1 MLSIQPQLTT
11 NTHFTSTKKEIASSP
26 QEAKRNSGAIN
37 KTLLALAAIGMSTLL
52 TSCYKDDYYGI
63 EEPNNPEQAFVENK
77 QTTNTISNTII
88 NTNAYERTTNILN
101 TLGLLTND
109 STALEDVETIS
120 FRDNNR
126 CRYSL
131 KPTSVYD
138 RQICGRGIKI
148 GSDNSAVEQ
157 YSFIIKN
164 ADNGSINFIKN
175 LDSGKTETLNYKV
188 NNDSTVVESEV
199 IDNNYMLEKS
209 VFTKKE
215 DGTIERKF
223 TDGSTVIYN
232 NIKNDEPYPTP
243 IMFDAG
249 VAGWENGN

>member
-1 MLSIQPQLTT
+1 
-11 NTHFTSTKKEIASSP
+11 
-26 QEAKRNSGAIN
+26 
-37 KTLLALAAIGMSTLL
+37 MSTLL
-52 TSCYKDDYYGI
+52 TSYYKDDYYGI
-63 EEPNNPEQAFVENK
+63 EGPNNPEQAFVENT
-77 QTTNTISNTII
+77 QTTNTSSNTII

-126 CRYSL
+126 CKYSL

-138 RQICGRGIKI
+138 RQIWGRGIKI
-148 GSDNSAVEQ
+148 GSDDSAIEQ

-164 ADNGSINFIKN
+164 ADNESINFIKN

-223 TDGSTVIYN
+223 ADGSTVIYN
-232 NIKNDEPYPTP
+232 NIKSDEPYPTP
-243 IMFDAG
+243 ITFNAG
-249 VAGWENGN
+249 AADWGNGN